1 MTRWIIIV
9 ARKRCHC
16 REIIRDGVSN
26 LNGRRKS
33 FWKGREWKERQEK
46 RNSRKRKSGAAAYKA
61 LHDIVTA
68 PGLLKDLK
76 QMTLYKHTGIYA
88 THDAF

>member
-1 MTRWIIIV
+1 MSLQRNNSGWRFEPEWTEEELLE
-9 ARKRCHC
+9 
-16 REIIRDGVSN
+16 RERVE
-26 LNGRRKS
+26 R
-33 FWKGREWKERQEK
+33 ERQEK

-68 PGLLKDLK
+68 PAGLLKDLK

>member
-1 MTRWIIIV
+1 MDGGRAFGKGESGKRETRN
-9 ARKRCHC
+9 K
-16 REIIRDGVSN
+16 
-26 LNGRRKS
+26 
-33 FWKGREWKERQEK
+33 K